1 MRNLLALAALGLII
15 FLGMGWYLGWYNIH
29 TTPSTDGHTHFE
41 VDLNTG
47 KIKSDVGNGE
57 EKLHDILNPSQPT
70 HPQSS
75 TPPTNATPTSFRT
88 ADDGSIVLPALSPP
102 PPGGGATLPAP
113 R

>member
-15 FLGMGWYLGWYNIH
+15 FLGMGWYLGWYNVH
-29 TTPSTDGHTHFE
+29 TGPTTDGHTHIE

-47 KIKSDVGNGE
+47 KIKTDVGKGE
-57 EKLHDILNPSQPT
+57 EKLHDILNPTQ
-70 HPQSS
+70 QSTG
-75 TPPTNATPTSFRT
+75 TPPPTSATPTSYRT
-88 ADDGSIVLPALSPP
+88 GDDGSIVFPAASPP